1 MKLCVSKI
9 SDGVAIFKLFE
20 NVCALFE
27 LFPLVI
33 HLSFYYYLCFRIFQ
47 FVLIGA

>member
-33 HLSFYYYLCFRIFQ
+33 HLSFIIICVSEYFNLF
-47 FVLIGA
+47 